1 MSLSPA
7 DLARLAGGMAP
18 ILCADTCSILDIL
31 RDPTRETFGAHDAQA
46 ALALIAAFANNRAH
60 CLLAEQVRTEFSEHV
75 DQIEQDTAAALGRLE
90 KKLNHVHQLATILGA
105 SGALDVSTLQGHAGR
120 GRAVAERLMGC
131 GTLLP
136 TDAGLVAQAF
146 GRVGQARTPARKGK
160 ESMKDCVVIET
171 YLQAAGQIRAA
182 GHTAP
187 IVFVSSNV
195 TDYMGE
201 GRRALVADIAA
212 EFAALNLQ
220 FASNLSAAKHF
231 LAL

>member
-120 GRAVAERLMGC
+120 GRAVEQDGGESGTDGAGEACRRLHRAQSFA
-131 GTLLP
+131 LR
-136 TDAGLVAQAF
+136 LVARF
-146 GRVGQARTPARKGK
+146 
-160 ESMKDCVVIET
+160 D
-171 YLQAAGQIRAA
+171 
-182 GHTAP
+182 
-187 IVFVSSNV
+187 
-195 TDYMGE
+195 
-201 GRRALVADIAA
+201 
-212 EFAALNLQ
+212 
-220 FASNLSAAKHF
+220 
-231 LAL
+231 